1 MIDRVSFDKWKKKK
15 VGVQLFD
22 RFIYEIASFYGRHV
36 FITIIVWNSF
46 MKIQDKSTVTT
57 SLLDCN

>member
-1 MIDRVSFDKWKKKK
+1 MVDRVSFDKWKKKK

-36 FITIIVWNSF
+36 FITIILYGRVS
-46 MKIQDKSTVTT
+46 
-57 SLLDCN
+57 

>member
-15 VGVQLFD
+15 VSVQLFD

-36 FITIIVWNSF
+36 FITIILYGIVS
-46 MKIQDKSTVTT
+46 
-57 SLLDCN
+57 